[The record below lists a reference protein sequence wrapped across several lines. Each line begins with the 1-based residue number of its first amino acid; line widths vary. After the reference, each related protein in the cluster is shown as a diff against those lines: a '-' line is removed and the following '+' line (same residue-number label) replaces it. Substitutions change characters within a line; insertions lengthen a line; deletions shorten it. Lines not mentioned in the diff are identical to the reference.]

1 MRLILD
7 TGPAVEPVTLDEV
20 KASLKIDDSDENAL
34 LTALITA
41 ARERVEASC
50 RRAVITQAWDFILD
64 EAPAE
69 IVIPLPP
76 LQVVNGITVI
86 AEDGTE
92 TTVDEDIYV
101 VDAGGSQPGRVR
113 LKPGCSWPDHRGFAS
128 FVVNFDAGYGD
139 AAADVPAPI
148 RQAMLVI
155 VAHMFENRGD
165 AKAAE
170 EMPALAA
177 VLLQPYRI
185 FNL

>member
-64 EAPAE
+64 EALAE

-101 VDAGGSQPGRVR
+101 VDAGGASPG
-113 LKPGCSWPDHRGFAS
+113 G
-128 FVVNFDAGYGD
+128 
-139 AAADVPAPI
+139 
-148 RQAMLVI
+148 
-155 VAHMFENRGD
+155 
-165 AKAAE
+165 
-170 EMPALAA
+170 
-177 VLLQPYRI
+177 
-185 FNL
+185 